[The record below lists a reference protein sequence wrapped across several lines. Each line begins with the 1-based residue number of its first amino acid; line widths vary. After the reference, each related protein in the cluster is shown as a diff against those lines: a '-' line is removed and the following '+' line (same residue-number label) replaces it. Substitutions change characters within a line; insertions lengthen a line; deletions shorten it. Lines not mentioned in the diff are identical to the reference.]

1 MTLLAYK
8 PYQQFDDI
16 WSLLDH
22 PLVQAQREKRES
34 LSKLLTPADVIEND
48 DSYLVYM
55 DLPGFERDNIDISY
69 HEGRLTIKGHRETR
83 TEENADK
90 FKSIERTSGSFCR
103 NFSFPEIIDSEN
115 LSAKYTNGVLEVRA
129 PKQPIIKPKRIDVK

>member
-34 LSKLLTPADVIEND
+34 LSKLLTPADVVEND
-48 DSYLVYM
+48 DAYLVHM
-55 DLPGFERDNIDISY
+55 DLPGFEKDNIDISY
-69 HEGRLTIKGHRETR
+69 HEGRLTIKGHRETK

-90 FKSIERTSGSFCR
+90 FKSVERSSGSFCR
-103 NFSFPEIIDSEN
+103 NFSFPDIIDSEN
-115 LSAKYTNGVLEVRA
+115 LTAKYNNGVLEVRA
-129 PKQPIIKPKRIDVK
+129 PKQPIIKPKRIEVK